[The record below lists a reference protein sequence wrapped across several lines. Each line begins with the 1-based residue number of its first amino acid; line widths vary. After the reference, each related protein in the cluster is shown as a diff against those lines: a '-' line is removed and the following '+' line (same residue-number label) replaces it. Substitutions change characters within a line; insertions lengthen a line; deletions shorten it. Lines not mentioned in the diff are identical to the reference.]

1 MAKNKKTEEEV
12 PATLAFVPPVDNPPA
27 DIFKPKEGEKSAT
40 DRFLPEGTYKA
51 TILGND
57 FDTTPTGTEL
67 YRLPLKLTA
76 VEDPDERWKFTDLKS
91 PARRDLSLWLNST
104 ANTERAIQTLRHIGF
119 DSEDITALDPDSEN
133 AYVFKGKEI
142 LVTVKHGVYKDKPQE
157 NINYLRRKGQQTPEG
172 RAAVKQNLGVTFAE
186 LMRNQKQKG
195 G

>member
-1 MAKNKKTEEEV
+1 MSKTKTKAEDKEQ
-12 PATLAFVPPVDNPPA
+12 TLPTSPETKPDP
-27 DIFKPKEGEKSAT
+27 FKPKEGEKSAT

-67 YRLPLKLTA
+67 YRFPLKLTA
-76 VEDPDERWKFTDLKS
+76 IEDPDERWKFTELKS
-91 PARRDLSLWLNST
+91 PARRDLSLWMNST